1 MSAQRFQAPT
11 TIEALRRIKAELGP
25 DAVVLS
31 SNDVPSGVEIV
42 AIAAAD
48 LVTLKPAPAPA
59 PQPAAQEPPASG
71 ISQRWANRL
80 AQDNAAP
87 DLPLERP
94 PVSQT
99 AVRRAIR
106 DLPPRDEAELA
117 ALYNQR
123 MPQPASR
130 PETTEAPWR
139 SGLAASTT
147 ASPVP
152 VRVPFPTPAAPSPA
166 PVQVRTPE
174 LPRMPAPLTRRP
186 AAPVPVAA
194 PPMVVAQPAPVPKA
208 SAAATIARATAPV
221 PPPQKIQQP
230 SLPPAPAVPDPAVT
244 GLTAQMSEMKA
255 MLSGHLAANMWSSL
269 QQEAPARAL
278 LTRRLLNAGLSSQ
291 VIAQMLAELPAED
304 TLDALLVHAHRWVQA
319 RLETRDAFALFD
331 QGGVYAFLGPTGVG
345 KTTTVA
351 KIAARCV
358 LRYGRQQVALLTTDT
373 YRIGAQEQLKVFAR
387 ILGLPVVSL
396 RDSEDLQTQ
405 LADLSKRK
413 VVLLDTAGVGQRD
426 TMMLEQLEMIREGC
440 ADVHRVLVMSATT
453 STRTLDDVVEAHQN
467 ALGEHNIDAAIV
479 TKMDEG
485 MSLAPAMDCVMR
497 HRLPLLFL
505 ANGQR
510 VPEDLFTA
518 DAAYLA
524 HRTVSPR
531 GRDAG
536 DTDVSH
542 IPALMADEM
551 STWTEH
557 LKKP

>member
-48 LVTLKPAPAPA
+48 LVTLKKP
-59 PQPAAQEPPASG
+59 PAAAPHPLAQDLPPDSG

-80 AQDNAAP
+80 AQDDASP
-87 DLPLERP
+87 DLPFERI

-99 AVRRAIR
+99 AVRRAMR
-106 DLPPRDEAELA
+106 DLPPRDEAELT
-117 ALYNQR
+117 ALYEQR
-123 MPQPASR
+123 LPRPAS
-130 PETTEAPWR
+130 PDTVAAPWR
-139 SGLAASTT
+139 GGLA
-147 ASPVP
+147 VP
-152 VRVPFPTPAAPSPA
+152 VAPSPLPVRAPFPTTVPAPA
-166 PVQVRTPE
+166 PVQVRTPD

-186 AAPVPVAA
+186 AAPAPPTRTASPAGRVAA
-194 PPMVVAQPAPVPKA
+194 PPLQPQ
-208 SAAATIARATAPV
+208 
-221 PPPQKIQQP
+221 PPLP
-230 SLPPAPAVPDPAVT
+230 PPAPAAPDPAVT

-291 VIAQMLAELPAED
+291 VIAQMLAELPAEE
-304 TLDALLVHAHRWVQA
+304 TLDALLVHAHHWVQA

-396 RDSEDLQTQ
+396 RDSEDLQTK

-426 TMMLEQLEMIREGC
+426 SMMLEQLEMIREGC

-467 ALGEHNIDAAIV
+467 ALGVHNIDAAIV

-524 HRTVSPR
+524 HRTLSPR
-531 GRDAG
+531 GRDTS